1 MHISTRSR
9 RIVGLL
15 TALGAVL
22 VTFASTATAA
32 LATINVPLPDGR
44 AALAT
49 GFPSPN
55 SGGIYDP
62 VQQSSATAPVVTVV
76 GGMPGW
82 QIALIAIGAAL
93 VAAVVAVLAYRAWTA
108 RRQPLAAPR
117 FAAARLRS
125 REASDMPQFMDFHD
139 DLKLP
144 AEAIAQITADIR
156 DKRADEFGVRQVEL
170 YHNDEGKVYC
180 LLEAPDEEAVRK
192 HHAALGV
199 DCGAVH
205 RVDGIA

>member
-9 RIVGLL
+9 RTVGLL

-32 LATINVPLPDGR
+32 LATVNVPLPDGR
-44 AALAT
+44 AAARAA

-55 SGGIYDP
+55 RGGIYDP
-62 VQQSSATAPVVTVV
+62 VQTSPAAPVVTIV

-93 VAAVVAVLAYRAWTA
+93 VAALVAVLAYRAWTA

-117 FAAARLRS
+117 FGS
-125 REASDMPQFMDFHD
+125 
-139 DLKLP
+139 P
-144 AEAIAQITADIR
+144 A
-156 DKRADEFGVRQVEL
+156 QVAG
-170 YHNDEGKVYC
+170 GK
-180 LLEAPDEEAVRK
+180 
-192 HHAALGV
+192 
-199 DCGAVH
+199 
-205 RVDGIA
+205 

>member
-9 RIVGLL
+9 RTVGLL

-32 LATINVPLPDGR
+32 LAT
-44 AALAT
+44 

-55 SGGIYDP
+55 GGGIYDP
-62 VQQSSATAPVVTVV
+62 VQTSTTVPVVTVV

-93 VAAVVAVLAYRAWTA
+93 AASLVAVLAYRAWTA

-117 FAAARLRS
+117 FGS
-125 REASDMPQFMDFHD
+125 
-139 DLKLP
+139 P
-144 AEAIAQITADIR
+144 A
-156 DKRADEFGVRQVEL
+156 QVAG
-170 YHNDEGKVYC
+170 GK
-180 LLEAPDEEAVRK
+180 
-192 HHAALGV
+192 
-199 DCGAVH
+199 
-205 RVDGIA
+205 

>member
-9 RIVGLL
+9 RTVRLL

-32 LATINVPLPDGR
+32 LAT
-44 AALAT
+44 

-55 SGGIYDP
+55 GGGIYDP
-62 VQQSSATAPVVTVV
+62 VQTSTTVPVVTVV

-93 VAAVVAVLAYRAWTA
+93 VAALVAVLAYRAWTA

-117 FAAARLRS
+117 FGS
-125 REASDMPQFMDFHD
+125 
-139 DLKLP
+139 P
-144 AEAIAQITADIR
+144 A
-156 DKRADEFGVRQVEL
+156 QVAG
-170 YHNDEGKVYC
+170 GK
-180 LLEAPDEEAVRK
+180 
-192 HHAALGV
+192 
-199 DCGAVH
+199 
-205 RVDGIA
+205 

>member
-9 RIVGLL
+9 RTVGLL

-32 LATINVPLPDGR
+32 LAT
-44 AALAT
+44 

-55 SGGIYDP
+55 GGGIYDP
-62 VQQSSATAPVVTVV
+62 VQTSTTVPVVTVV

-93 VAAVVAVLAYRAWTA
+93 VAALVAVLAYRAWTA

-117 FAAARLRS
+117 FGS
-125 REASDMPQFMDFHD
+125 
-139 DLKLP
+139 P
-144 AEAIAQITADIR
+144 A
-156 DKRADEFGVRQVEL
+156 QVAG
-170 YHNDEGKVYC
+170 GK
-180 LLEAPDEEAVRK
+180 
-192 HHAALGV
+192 
-199 DCGAVH
+199 
-205 RVDGIA
+205 

>member
-9 RIVGLL
+9 RTLGLL

-32 LATINVPLPDGR
+32 LATVNVPLPDGR
-44 AALAT
+44 AAAAWAA

-55 SGGIYDP
+55 RGGIYDP
-62 VQQSSATAPVVTVV
+62 VQTSTTVPIVTVV

-93 VAAVVAVLAYRAWTA
+93 VAVLAYRAWTA

-117 FAAARLRS
+117 FGS
-125 REASDMPQFMDFHD
+125 
-139 DLKLP
+139 P
-144 AEAIAQITADIR
+144 A
-156 DKRADEFGVRQVEL
+156 QVAG
-170 YHNDEGKVYC
+170 GK
-180 LLEAPDEEAVRK
+180 
-192 HHAALGV
+192 
-199 DCGAVH
+199 
-205 RVDGIA
+205 

>member
-9 RIVGLL
+9 RTVGLL

-32 LATINVPLPDGR
+32 LAT
-44 AALAT
+44 

-55 SGGIYDP
+55 RGGIYDP
-62 VQQSSATAPVVTVV
+62 VQTSTTVPVVTVV

-93 VAAVVAVLAYRAWTA
+93 VAALVAVLAYRAWTA

-117 FAAARLRS
+117 FGS
-125 REASDMPQFMDFHD
+125 
-139 DLKLP
+139 P
-144 AEAIAQITADIR
+144 A
-156 DKRADEFGVRQVEL
+156 QVAG
-170 YHNDEGKVYC
+170 GK
-180 LLEAPDEEAVRK
+180 
-192 HHAALGV
+192 
-199 DCGAVH
+199 
-205 RVDGIA
+205 

>member
-9 RIVGLL
+9 RTVGLL

-32 LATINVPLPDGR
+32 LATVNVPLPDGR
-44 AALAT
+44 AAAAWAA

-55 SGGIYDP
+55 RGGIYDP
-62 VQQSSATAPVVTVV
+62 VQTSPTAPVVTVV

-117 FAAARLRS
+117 FGS
-125 REASDMPQFMDFHD
+125 
-139 DLKLP
+139 P
-144 AEAIAQITADIR
+144 A
-156 DKRADEFGVRQVEL
+156 QVAG
-170 YHNDEGKVYC
+170 GK
-180 LLEAPDEEAVRK
+180 
-192 HHAALGV
+192 
-199 DCGAVH
+199 
-205 RVDGIA
+205 